1 MLSFRIRRS
10 GALQIASAVLLV
22 AIALGISPLSASAV
36 SHAVQPSRLLDT
48 RDATGGH
55 KGKLAAGEVFQLA
68 VGGQSGVGAAPSAVA
83 LNVTVVSPTGDG
95 FLSAWPCGG
104 AEPSTS
110 NLNFVA
116 GQIVANAVIVGVGG
130 GGEVCLRSSVATDVV
145 ADISAWFDGSSPIV
159 ALAPNRLVD
168 TRIGVGFAAHK
179 LGAGEVLR
187 VPVVGQPGVEAGAAS
202 AILNLT
208 ATGPD
213 AAGFLTVYPCGQ
225 AVPGT
230 SNLNVDGGRTVP
242 NAVVA
247 TLAADGSVCVT
258 TSVTIDV
265 LVDLMGWIRR
275 GGEAVAVQPARVLDT
290 RNGVGGPKG
299 LLSAPVSTA
308 VLSVAGH
315 AGVPGGT
322 GLAILNITATEASA
336 DGFVTVYPCD
346 RSLPNTSTLNIVRG
360 RNVANLAIVP
370 VSNDGSVCLNAHS
383 YNGGAAHLVA
393 DVMGWLPSASL
404 PAQVSTHFPTL
415 SLTEL
420 LPSSTTCASRVRR
433 AAENKR
439 MNVAKNS
446 AHVTPKQ
453 LAASGPLSRVDGNFT
468 GTTDELLQWGAC
480 KWGLDE
486 DVVRAMAA
494 KESWWRDS
502 QLGDMTTNAAVC
514 AYGHT
519 IGSDGVA
526 GQCPQSIG
534 LLQLNAQYYKDA
546 FPEANVSNAYHLD
559 YALAVWRSCYEGI
572 FTWLNNVDKGAVYG
586 AGDAWGCVGFWNAG
600 RWHTAKGEGYVIEV
614 KDYLTQRIWEQ
625 ARFQE
630 A

>member
-1 MLSFRIRRS
+1 MLSFQTGRS
-10 GALQIASAVLLV
+10 RALCTTLV
-22 AIALGISPLSASAV
+22 VALSAAAIGIAPPSANAV
-36 SHAVQPSRLLDT
+36 SHAAQPSRLLDT
-48 RDATGGH
+48 RDSTGGH
-55 KGKLAAGEVFQLA
+55 RGRLASGEVFQMA
-68 VGGQSGVGAAPSAVA
+68 VGGQAGIGSAPSAVA

-95 FLSAWPCGG
+95 FLSVWPCGG
-104 AEPSTS
+104 AEPGTS
-110 NLNFVA
+110 NLNFVT

-130 GGEVCLRSSVATDVV
+130 GAKVCLRSSAPTDVL
-145 ADISAWFDGSSPIV
+145 ADVSAWFDGSSPIV
-159 ALAPNRLVD
+159 ALSPNRLVD
-168 TRIGVGFAAHK
+168 TRSGSGSAAHK
-179 LGAGEVLR
+179 LSAGEVLR
-187 VPVVGQPGVEAGAAS
+187 VPVVGQPGVESSAAS

-208 ATGPD
+208 ATGPE

-230 SNLNVDGGRTVP
+230 SNLNVDAGRTVP

-258 TSVTIDV
+258 TSVNTDV

-275 GGEAVAVQPARVLDT
+275 GVEAVAVQPARVLDT

-322 GLAILNITATEASA
+322 GLAILNITATEASS

-346 RSLPNTSTLNIVRG
+346 RALPNTSTLNIVRG

-383 YNGGAAHLVA
+383 YNGGSAHLVA

-404 PAQVSTHFPTL
+404 PAQVSTRFATL
-415 SLTEL
+415 SLNEP
-420 LPSSTTCASRVRR
+420 LPSSVTCASRVRR
-433 AAENKR
+433 VAENKR
-439 MNVAKNS
+439 MNVAKNG
-446 AHVTPKQ
+446 AHVMAKQ

-486 DVVRAMAA
+486 DIVRAMAA
-494 KESWWRDS
+494 KESWWRDNT
-502 QLGDMTTNAAVC
+502 LGDMTTNAAVC

-546 FPEANVSNAYHLD
+546 FPEALASNAYHLD
-559 YALAVWRSCYEGI
+559 YALAVWRNCYEGV
-572 FTWLNNVDKGAVYG
+572 FTWLNSVDKGAVYA

-600 RWHTAKGEGYVIEV
+600 RWHTAKGEGYVAEV
-614 KDYLTQRIWEQ
+614 KDYLAQRIWEQ
-625 ARFQE
+625 PRFQE